1 MINAL
6 LNSKILSPIEEN
18 IIATLAYFDLF
29 SYPLNRGEI
38 YLFLPVKCDMNVFNH
53 SLNSLVNDRHIYRFE
68 KFYSLKDDVYLVQR
82 RIKGNKKAGELMQ
95 TAEKVCNA
103 LIKFP
108 YVRGIGISG
117 SLSKNFAD
125 EESDIDLFIITAKNR
140 LWIARTLM
148 HALKKLAYIAGKQHY
163 FCMNYYIDEQTLL
176 IAEQN
181 IYTATEIVTLIPLQG
196 DIAFVDF
203 FAVNAWSRQF
213 LPNNIMRLS
222 TAKPVSKSRLKRF
235 IEGLLDN
242 RFGNWL
248 DDRLWHITAKRWS
261 KKTAAKQRNIKGQ
274 VMVMKTGKHFAK
286 PDPEDF
292 QANLMSRYRLKMEG
306 LLKEDQHSL
315 AK

>member
-82 RIKGNKKAGELMQ
+82 RIKGNKKAAELMQ
-95 TAEKVCNA
+95 TAQKVCNT

-108 YVRGIGISG
+108 YVRGIGVSG

-125 EESDIDLFIITAKNR
+125 EDSDIDLFIITAKNR
-140 LWIARTLM
+140 LWVARTLM
-148 HALKKLAYIAGKQHY
+148 HMLKKLAYLAGKEHY

-176 IAEQN
+176 INEQN
-181 IYTATEIVTLIPLQG
+181 IYTATEVVTLIPLQG
-196 DIAFVDF
+196 DVAFVDF
-203 FAVNAWSRQF
+203 FTANAWSRQF

-222 TAKPVSKSRLKRF
+222 TAKTASKSRFKTF
-235 IEGLLDN
+235 VESLLNN

-248 DDRLWHITAKRWS
+248 DDQLWHISANRWS
-261 KKTAAKQRNIKGQ
+261 KKTISKQRNNKGQ
-274 VMVMKTGKHFAK
+274 VMVMNTGKHFAK
-286 PDPEDF
+286 PDPGDF
-292 QANLMSRYRLKMEG
+292 QANLMSRYKLKMEG

>member
-1 MINAL
+1 
-6 LNSKILSPIEEN
+6 
-18 IIATLAYFDLF
+18 
-29 SYPLNRGEI
+29 
-38 YLFLPVKCDMNVFNH
+38 MNVFNH

-68 KFYSLKDDVYLVQR
+68 KFYSLKDDFYLVQR
-82 RIKGNKKAGELMQ
+82 RIKGNKKANELMG
-95 TAEKVCNA
+95 TAEKVCNV

-125 EESDIDLFIITAKNR
+125 EDSDIDLFIITAKNR

-148 HALKKLAYIAGKQHY
+148 HVLKKLAYVAGKEHY
-163 FCMNYYIDEQTLL
+163 FCMNYYIDEQNLL
-176 IAEQN
+176 IPEQN
-181 IYTATEIVTLIPLQG
+181 IYTAAEVVTLIPLQG

-203 FAVNAWSRQF
+203 FAANAWCRQF

-222 TAKPVSKSRLKRF
+222 IAKPASKSRFKLF
-235 IEGLLDN
+235 VESILNNG
-242 RFGNWL
+242 FGNWL
-248 DDRLWHITAKRWS
+248 DDRLWHITASRWN

-274 VMVMKTGKHFAK
+274 VMVMNTGKHFAK

-292 QANLMSRYRLKMEG
+292 QSNLMTRYRLKMES

>member
-1 MINAL
+1 
-6 LNSKILSPIEEN
+6 LSPIEEN

-68 KFYSLKDDVYLVQR
+68 KFYSLKDDFYLVQR
-82 RIKGNKKAGELMQ
+82 RIKGNKKAGELML
-95 TAEKVCNA
+95 TAEKVCNV

-108 YVRGIGISG
+108 YVRGVGISG

-125 EESDIDLFIITAKNR
+125 EDSDIDLFIITAKNR

-148 HALKKLAYIAGKQHY
+148 HMLKKLAYVAGKQHY
-163 FCMNYYIDEQTLL
+163 FCLNYYIDEQNLQ
-176 IAEQN
+176 IPEQN
-181 IYTATEIVTLIPLQG
+181 IYTAAEVVTLIPLQG

-203 FAVNAWSRQF
+203 FAANAWCRRF

-222 TAKPVSKSRLKRF
+222 IAKPASKGRFKLF
-235 IEGLLDN
+235 IESLLN
-242 RFGNWL
+242 NGFGNWL
-248 DDRLWHITAKRWS
+248 DDRLWHITASRWN

-274 VMVMKTGKHFAK
+274 VMVMNTGKHFAK

-292 QANLMSRYRLKMEG
+292 QSNLMTRYRLKMES

>member
-1 MINAL
+1 MINAI
-6 LNSKILSPIEEN
+6 LNSRILSPIEEN

-38 YLFLPVKCDMNVFNH
+38 YLFLPVKCDMNTFNH

-68 KFYSLKDDVYLVQR
+68 KFYSLKDDLYLIQR
-82 RIKGNKKAGELMQ
+82 RIKGNKKANELML
-95 TAEKVCNA
+95 TAEKVCHV

-125 EESDIDLFIITAKNR
+125 ENADIDMFIITAKNR

-148 HALKKLAYIAGKQHY
+148 HALKKLAYLAGKQHY
-163 FCMNYYIDEQTLL
+163 FCMNYYIDEQNLQIT
-176 IAEQN
+176 EQN
-181 IYTATEIVTLIPLQG
+181 IYTATEVVTLIPLQG

-203 FAVNAWSRQF
+203 FAANAWCRQF

-222 TAKPVSKSRLKRF
+222 TAKPALKSSFKTF
-235 IEGLLDN
+235 IESLFN
-242 RFGNWL
+242 NKFGNWL
-248 DDRLWHITAKRWS
+248 DDQLWRVSASRWN
-261 KKTAAKQRNIKGQ
+261 KKTDAKQRNIKGQ
-274 VMVMKTGKHFAK
+274 VMAMNTGKHFAK
-286 PDPEDF
+286 PDPGDF
-292 QANLMSRYRLKMEG
+292 QANLMNRYRLKMES
-306 LLKEDQHSL
+306 LLKDDQHSL